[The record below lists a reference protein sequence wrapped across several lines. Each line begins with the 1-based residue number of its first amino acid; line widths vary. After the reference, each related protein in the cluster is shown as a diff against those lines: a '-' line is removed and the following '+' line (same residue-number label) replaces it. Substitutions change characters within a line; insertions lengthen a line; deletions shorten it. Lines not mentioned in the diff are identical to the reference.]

1 MKSDAAG
8 TPSLLKKNNHH
19 FYERTPMNYLGID
32 VSKSTSRYVLL
43 DNDGERAAK
52 PFTLDNNQ
60 QAFAKLLERVK
71 ELNIQPDGLL
81 IGIEA
86 TGIWWENLY
95 CFMTEQK
102 FKVIVLNPHQ
112 TNKFREA
119 LRLKAKTDDI
129 DAYVIAGLLR
139 SGEYAASYIPEE
151 TIQILREI
159 VKLRH
164 QLVTNRQSFERQV
177 HALLGL
183 LFPEYEKTAIKNPF
197 TVASLAI
204 LKAYPTAKHLAEA
217 KPKNIEKIVRHI
229 QGNNFNIAE
238 IQTLIATAKNS
249 IYSGRAKDARGM
261 NLNIILTHVETLHH
275 SIAQLDKRIDDIL
288 SPQNSDDANSFPGAN
303 LLSIPGVGPKTLAAI
318 LSVVGADGSAYPDG
332 KSFIGY
338 IGFFPKIYES
348 GETRRDN
355 IISKRGPNYIRRAL
369 YIAAVACLKHNPEL
383 KALYDRKISQG
394 KKPKQALICV
404 AKKLAHLCLSM
415 LQSGESYNPA
425 RVFMPA

>member
-1 MKSDAAG
+1 
-8 TPSLLKKNNHH
+8 
-19 FYERTPMNYLGID
+19 MNYLGID

-43 DNDGERAAK
+43 DNDGEKATK

-60 QAFAKLLERVK
+60 QSFTQLLERFK
-71 ELNIQPDGLL
+71 ELDLQPDNII

-86 TGIWWENLY
+86 TSIWWENFY

-164 QLVTNRQSFERQV
+164 QLVTNRQNFERQA

-183 LFPEYEKTAIKNPF
+183 IFPEYEKTAIKNPF
-197 TVASLAI
+197 AIASMAVLR
-204 LKAYPTAKHLAEA
+204 AYPTAKHLAEA

-229 QGNNFNIAE
+229 KGNNFNITE
-238 IQTLIATAKNS
+238 IQALIQTAQNS
-249 IYSGRAKDARGM
+249 IFSGRAKDARGM
-261 NLNIILTHVETLHH
+261 NLNILLTQVETLQH
-275 SIAQLDKRIDDIL
+275 SIAQLDERTNQIL
-288 SPQNSDDANSFPGAN
+288 SPQNPDDALSFPGAN

-318 LSVVGADGSAYPDG
+318 LSVVGANGSAYPDG

-338 IGFFPKIYES
+338 IGFFPQIYES
-348 GETRRDN
+348 GETKRDN
-355 IISKRGPNYIRRAL
+355 IISSRGPSYIRRAL
-369 YIAAVACLKHNPEL
+369 YIASVACLKHNPEL
-383 KALYDRKISQG
+383 KTLYDRKVSQG
-394 KKPKQALICV
+394 KTAKQALICV
-404 AKKLAHLCLSM
+404 AKKLAHLCLS
-415 LQSGESYNPA
+415 LLKSGEFYNPS

>member
-1 MKSDAAG
+1 MLWGPVDIGLPFISQDTFGQMLAG
-8 TPSLLKKNNHH
+8 TYSLLEKNNHH
-19 FYERTPMNYLGID
+19 LTKGRHTMNYLGID

-43 DNDGERAAK
+43 DSDGEKAAK

-60 QAFAKLLERVK
+60 QAFTQLLERLK
-71 ELNIQPDGLL
+71 ELNLLPGEPARQPDGLL

-164 QLVTNRQSFERQV
+164 QLVTNRQSFERQA

-197 TVASLAI
+197 AISSLAI

-217 KPKNIEKIVRHI
+217 KPKNIEKIVRSI
-229 QGNNFNIAE
+229 VGNNFNIAE
-238 IQTLIATAKNS
+238 IKTLIETARNS

-275 SIAQLDKRIDDIL
+275 SIAQLDKRMDDIL
-288 SPQNSDDANSFPGAN
+288 SPQNPDDANSFPGAN
-303 LLSIPGVGPKTLAAI
+303 VLSIPGVGPKTLAAI
-318 LSVVGADGSAYPDG
+318 LSVVGADGAL
-332 KSFIGY
+332 
-338 IGFFPKIYES
+338 
-348 GETRRDN
+348 
-355 IISKRGPNYIRRAL
+355 IRTA
-369 YIAAVACLKHNPEL
+369 
-383 KALYDRKISQG
+383 KALSDT
-394 KKPKQALICV
+394 
-404 AKKLAHLCLSM
+404 
-415 LQSGESYNPA
+415 SGFSRGSTNPA
-425 RVFMPA
+425 KHDEITSSPNADQTISAARFTSPPSLALNTMPSLNPFTMSKYHRARNQNKPSSA

>member
-1 MKSDAAG
+1 
-8 TPSLLKKNNHH
+8 
-19 FYERTPMNYLGID
+19 MNYLGID

-43 DNDGERAAK
+43 DNDGEKTAK

-60 QAFAKLLERVK
+60 QAFTQLLERLK
-71 ELNIQPDGLL
+71 ELNLHPEGLL

-95 CFMTEQK
+95 CFMTKQK

-164 QLVTNRQSFERQV
+164 QLVTNRQSFERQAR
-177 HALLGL
+177 ALLGL
-183 LFPEYEKTAIKNPF
+183 LFPEHEKTAIKNPF

-217 KPKNIEKIVRHI
+217 KPKNIEKIVRSI
-229 QGNNFNIAE
+229 VGNNFNIAE
-238 IQTLIATAKNS
+238 IKTLIETARNS
-249 IYSGRAKDARGM
+249 IYSGRAKNARGM
-261 NLNIILTHVETLHH
+261 NLNIMLTHVETLHN
-275 SIAQLDKRIDDIL
+275 SIAQLDKRTDDIL
-288 SPQNSDDANSFPGAN
+288 SPQESDDANSFPGAN

-318 LSVVGADGSAYPDG
+318 LSVVGTDGSAYPDG
-332 KSFIGY
+332 KNFIGY
-338 IGFFPKIYES
+338 IGFFPQIYES

-355 IISKRGPNYIRRAL
+355 VISKRGPNYIRRAL
-369 YIAAVACLKHNPEL
+369 YIAAVACLKHNAEF
-383 KALYDRKISQG
+383 KAFYDVKISQG

-404 AKKLAHLCLSM
+404 AKKLAHMCLSM
-415 LQSGESYNPA
+415 LKSGESYTPA

>member
-1 MKSDAAG
+1 
-8 TPSLLKKNNHH
+8 
-19 FYERTPMNYLGID
+19 MNYLGID
-32 VSKSTSRYVLL
+32 VSKSNSRYVLL
-43 DNDGERAAK
+43 DNDGEKATRS
-52 PFTLDNNQ
+52 FTLDNNQ
-60 QAFAKLLERVK
+60 QAFTELLERLK
-71 ELNIQPDGLL
+71 ALNLQPDNLL
-81 IGIEA
+81 LGIEA
-86 TGIWWENLY
+86 TGIWWENFY

-139 SGEYAASYIPEE
+139 SGEFAASYIPEE
-151 TIQILREI
+151 TIQTLREI

-177 HALLGL
+177 SALLGL

-197 TVASLAI
+197 AVAPMAI

-217 KPKNIEKIVRHI
+217 KTKNIEKIVRHI
-229 QGNNFNIAE
+229 KGNNFSIAE
-238 IQTLIATAKNS
+238 IQTLIETAQNS

-261 NLNIILTHVETLHH
+261 NLNILLTHVETLLS
-275 SIAQLDKRIDDIL
+275 SIAQLDQRINDIL
-288 SPQNSDDANSFPGAN
+288 SPQDSNDSMSFPGAN

-332 KSFIGY
+332 KSLIGY

-355 IISKRGPNYIRRAL
+355 LISKRGPNYIRRAL
-369 YIAAVACLKHNPEL
+369 YISAVACLKHNAEL
-383 KALYDRKISQG
+383 KSFYDVKISQG

-404 AKKLAHLCLSM
+404 AKKLAHMCLSM
-415 LQSGESYNPA
+415 LKSGESYTPN

>member
-1 MKSDAAG
+1 
-8 TPSLLKKNNHH
+8 
-19 FYERTPMNYLGID
+19 MNYLGID

-43 DNDGERAAK
+43 DNDGEKSAK
-52 PFTLDNNQ
+52 AFTLDNNQ
-60 QAFAKLLERVK
+60 QSFTQLLSRLK
-71 ELNIQPDGLL
+71 ELNLQPESLL

-95 CFMTEQK
+95 CFMTEEK

-164 QLVTNRQSFERQV
+164 QLVTNRQGFERQA

-197 TVASLAI
+197 AISSLAI

-217 KPKNIEKIVRHI
+217 KTKNIEKIVRHI
-229 QGNNFNIAE
+229 KGNNFNITE
-238 IQTLIATAKNS
+238 IQKLVETAKNS

-261 NLNIILTHVETLHH
+261 NLNILLTHVETLHH
-275 SIAQLDKRIDDIL
+275 SIAQLDKRMDDIL
-288 SPQNSDDANSFPGAN
+288 SPQNPDDAMSFPGTN

-318 LSVVGADGSAYPDG
+318 LSVVGSDGSAYHDG

-338 IGFFPKIYES
+338 VGFFPQIYES

-355 IISKRGPNYIRRAL
+355 SISKRGPNYIRRAL
-369 YIAAVACLKHNPEL
+369 YISAVACLKHNAQF
-383 KALYDRKISQG
+383 KAFYDVKISQG

-404 AKKLAHLCLSM
+404 AKKLAHVCLSM
-415 LQSGESYNPA
+415 LKSGESYNPG